1 MNVPFLDLKPSYQ
14 KLRAEIDRAVAQVF
28 DQCNFILGEPVAA
41 FEKAFGEYCGVP
53 HAISCAS
60 GTDALKIA
68 LQALGVG
75 PGDEVITSPLTFVAT
90 AESIHYLGAR
100 PVFCDVDPASCNLS
114 PASVRA
120 FIENEC
126 ESSDGKL
133 LRKSTGGRVAG
144 IVPVHLYGQCADMDA
159 LNEIARAHNLFIL
172 EDAAQAA
179 GATFGG
185 VRAGA
190 LGTAAAFSFYP
201 SKNLG
206 GAGDGGLITTVD
218 DNLAALIRVL
228 RVHGAPKPYLYT
240 ERGFNSRLDTLQAVV
255 LAVKLPHLEEW
266 IQIRRQ
272 KANAYMEMFREQA
285 SKKGITVLRV
295 DELEGPGL
303 PTSPCIA
310 LPAELPNRMHTFN
323 SFNIRT
329 HDRDGLAAFLKD
341 NGVGTNIYYPVP
353 LHVQSVYA
361 HLGYKDG
368 DIPAAEEI
376 CRGIMAVPM
385 FPEITEAQQ
394 AYVVEKVVEFV
405 GK

>member
-14 KLRAEIDRAVAQVF
+14 KLRGEIDRVVADVF
-28 DQCNFILGEPVAA
+28 DKCNFILGEPVAA
-41 FEKAFGEYCGVP
+41 FEKAFAEYCGAP
-53 HAISCAS
+53 HALACAS
-60 GTDALKIA
+60 GTDALKIS

-114 PASVRA
+114 PAAVRA

-126 ESSDGKL
+126 ETVDGKL

-144 IVPVHLYGQCADMDA
+144 ILPVHLYGQCADMDA
-159 LNEIARAHNLFIL
+159 LNDMARAHNLFVL

-185 VRAGA
+185 ARAGA

-206 GAGDGGLITTVD
+206 GAGDGGLITTAD
-218 DNLAALIRVL
+218 DDLATLIRVL

-272 KANAYMEMFREQA
+272 KATAYIDMFRAAA
-285 SKKGITVLRV
+285 SKKGVTVLRA
-295 DELEGPGL
+295 DEIGG
-303 PTSPCIA
+303 A
-310 LPAELPNRMHTFN
+310 DLPAELHNRMHTFN

-329 HDRDGLAAFLKD
+329 HGRDGLAAFLKD
-341 NGVGTNIYYPVP
+341 SGIGSNIYYPIP

-368 DIPAAEEI
+368 DFPAAEAI

-385 FPEITEAQQ
+385 FPEITEEQQ
-394 AYVVEKVVEFV
+394 AFVVEKVVEFV